1 MFTDAAVPW
10 HYMWPELWEE
20 NAHVII
26 LILVLLVI
34 VHVSD
39 LDVGL
44 ELGAPEQGGHDD
56 AEVGQELLAQA
67 LADARA
73 RPAACSPPW
82 GRPPP

>member
-1 MFTDAAVPW
+1 
-10 HYMWPELWEE
+10 MWPELWEE
-20 NAHVII
+20 SAHVII

-67 LADARA
+67 LADARPRLQHVA
-73 RPAACSPPW
+73 PRGVVRLHRRCLHRW
-82 GRPPP
+82 